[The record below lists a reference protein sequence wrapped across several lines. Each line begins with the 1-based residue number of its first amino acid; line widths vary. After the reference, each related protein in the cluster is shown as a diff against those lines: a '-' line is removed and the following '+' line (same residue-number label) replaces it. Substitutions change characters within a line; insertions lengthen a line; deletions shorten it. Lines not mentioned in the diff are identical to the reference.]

1 MTTILATTV
10 KRRTPYTESSGFIH
24 VVDLDSRQVL
34 KRCTMIEPP
43 YRDRDTNPRGGLR
56 GSRGIAVR
64 DDQIAIANASMIVRF
79 DPQWN
84 VMGLIST
91 PSFAAVHDIVFH
103 EDTLWVTAARIDLIM
118 QVDLSGNLLRYHYL
132 RDPSPALKV
141 LGWQPD
147 LLIEEEDVRGER
159 IEYRDTSTHEEEVY
173 DRAHV
178 NSVIM
183 MPDGDLLVS
192 MGMILNTKFATLLR
206 VKNRLLKAGIWP
218 WLLAANRGLRKML
231 GARKNMHSDLVF
243 QPAQAQSAIIRI
255 SPDGKKTLTLTL
267 DNITVPS
274 HSLMQM
280 PDATVVYLNTTQGAV
295 MHFEPNTGN
304 VISKTKITD
313 GFLRGVT
320 LLPDGS
326 LLMGSKGELLQFDL
340 STCQLLDSFRITD
353 DEDESVYDLAV
364 LPSHYSLPPDSFED
378 HFEEAV
384 GSKKAKDVVRQRRQL
399 VIA

>member
-10 KRRTPYTESSGFIH
+10 RRHTPYTESSGFIYAF
-24 VVDLDSRQVL
+24 DLEKKEVA

-43 YRDRDTNPRGGLR
+43 YRDKDTNPRGGLR

-84 VMGLIST
+84 ILGLIST
-91 PSFAAVHDIVFH
+91 PSFAAVHDIVFD
-103 EDTLWVTAARIDLIM
+103 EDTLWVTAARIDVLM
-118 QVDLSGNLLRYHYL
+118 QVDLSGNLLRYYYL
-132 RDPSPALKV
+132 REPSPALKD
-141 LGWQPD
+141 LGWRPD
-147 LLIEEEDVRGER
+147 LLIREADVRGER
-159 IEYRDTSTHEEEVY
+159 IEYRDSSTHEEEVY

-178 NSVIM
+178 NSVVV

-192 MGMILNTKFATLLR
+192 LGMVLDTKFATLLR

-218 WLLAANRGLRKML
+218 LLLAANRRLRGIL
-231 GARKNMHSDLVF
+231 GVKKNMHSDLVV
-243 QPAQAQSAIIRI
+243 QPARAQSAIIRI
-255 SPDGKKTLTLTL
+255 SPDDKRELTLTL
-267 DNITVPS
+267 DDVTVPS

-280 PDATVVYLNTTQGAV
+280 PDGTIVYLNTTKGEV
-295 MHFEPNTGN
+295 VHFEASTGD
-304 VISKTKITD
+304 VISITKVTD

-320 LLPDGS
+320 LLPDSS
-326 LLMGSKGELLQFDL
+326 LLLGSKGELLKYDL
-340 STCQLLDSFRITD
+340 STCQILDSFCITD
-353 DEDESVYDLAV
+353 DKNESVYDLML

-378 HFEEAV
+378 HFEKAV
-384 GSKKAKDVVRQRRQL
+384 GSKAEDVVRQGRQL